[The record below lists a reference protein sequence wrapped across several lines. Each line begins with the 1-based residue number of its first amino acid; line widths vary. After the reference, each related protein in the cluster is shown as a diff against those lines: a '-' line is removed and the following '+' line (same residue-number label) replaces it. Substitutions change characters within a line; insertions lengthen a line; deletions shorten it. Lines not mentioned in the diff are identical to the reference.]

1 MKNPA
6 LIVFAVIVLV
16 GIFLG
21 VQVGQKNKNETN
33 DTPITETKNETTTV
47 AVEEVVV
54 KEETSGSE
62 RVYDI
67 QSSSSVSYVAQ
78 KEWFSKP
85 KEEVTGT
92 TSSII
97 GTITIDIEKKTISGD
112 IIIDPSTLTT
122 NTSGR
127 DKEVKKLFTGPITVV
142 APAVS
147 IPVVEGDFS
156 AVLNAEVSINGIPQ
170 TLPFTIAG
178 NISDSVLFLSGS
190 ADFVISSFGIKPPSA
205 LEVFSVA
212 DKATMKF
219 DFTAKQ

>member
-1 MKNPA
+1 MKNSA
-6 LIVFAVIVLV
+6 LIIFAVIVLV

-21 VQVGQKNKNETN
+21 LQVGQKDKNE
-33 DTPITETKNETTTV
+33 INETPAIETSDEV

-54 KEETSGSE
+54 KKEVSGSE
-62 RVYDI
+62 RVYAI
-67 QSSSSVSYVAQ
+67 QSSSSASYIVQ

-97 GTITIDIEKKTISGD
+97 GTITIDVEKKTISGD

-122 NTSGR
+122 GISGR
-127 DKEVKKLFTGPITVV
+127 DKDVKKLFTGPITVV

-147 IPVVEGDFS
+147 IPTVEGDFS
-156 AVLNAEVSINGIPQ
+156 AVLNAEVSINGVPQ

-178 NISDSVLFLSGS
+178 NISDNVLFLSGNTN
-190 ADFVISSFGIKPPSA
+190 FTISSFGINPPSA

-212 DKATMKF
+212 DKAIMKF
-219 DFTAKQ
+219 DFTAHQ